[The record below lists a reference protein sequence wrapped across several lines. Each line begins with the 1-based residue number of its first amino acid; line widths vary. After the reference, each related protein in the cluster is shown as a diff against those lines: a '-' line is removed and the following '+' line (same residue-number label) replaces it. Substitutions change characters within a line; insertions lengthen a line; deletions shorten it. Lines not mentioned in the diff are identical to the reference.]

1 MILCSSEKIREYREK
16 GYWGDRT
23 LLDAFR
29 EQVQAGPERVALVD
43 PPNKEELVGMAPRRV
58 CFRELDRAADAVA
71 TALLDL
77 GIQKDDV
84 IMVQLPNIWELALLY
99 VAVARA
105 GAVIAP
111 LPVQW
116 RGKEFSYVAALTGA
130 KAFITAEEF
139 KGFHHQR
146 MAEEQ
151 KTVLPGLKHV
161 LSLAWLREAID
172 GPVDRDRLAAIPIA
186 ADDVFTICWTSGTEA
201 EPKGCPLS
209 HNNWTFLGNIVKR
222 AAGFQPG
229 DVQLCLAPLVNMTAL
244 GVLFIPWLLFGGTFV
259 LHHPLDV
266 ELSLRQL
273 VDEKVNYTIL
283 PPAMMNMILKHP
295 RIDDYD
301 LGAVRNVTSGSA
313 PLSPWAV
320 QEFHRR
326 WGIEVVNIWGQNEGT
341 ALISGPADVPDLAK
355 RAEVFPDW
363 GRSGVVWSVAG
374 LETKV
379 IDPEN
384 GQPVTEPGGVGE
396 LAYRGPSVMPGYFGR
411 PDLSRK
417 AFDDEGF
424 FYTGDLFLIRDENHL
439 AFFDRRK
446 DIIIRGGFNIS
457 AQEVENSLQ
466 GHPKILDVAAV
477 ALPDEVMGER
487 TCVFV
492 VPRPGQT
499 VDLAELV
506 SFMKDKDMAVYK
518 LPERLEIID
527 RIPRNPVGKILK
539 NVLREEIMRRLKA
552 AGGEGA
558 HDRL

>member
-99 VAVARA
+99 VAIARA

-151 KTVLPGLKHV
+151 KTVLPGLKYV
-161 LSLAWLREAID
+161 LSLAWLREAIA
-172 GPVDRDRLAAIPIA
+172 GPVDRDRLVAIPMT
-186 ADDVFTICWTSGTEA
+186 ADDVFSICWTSGTEA

-209 HNNWTFLGNIVKR
+209 HNNWTFEGNIVKR
-222 AAGFQPG
+222 ATGFQPG

-273 VDEKVNYTIL
+273 VDEKVTYTIL

-301 LGAVRNVTSGSA
+301 LGTVRSVASGSA

-320 QEFHRR
+320 QEFHQR

-341 ALISGPADVPDLAK
+341 ALVSGPADVPDLAK

-363 GRSGVVWSVAG
+363 GRSGVVWSVSG

-384 GQPVTEPGGVGE
+384 GRPVTEPGGVGE
-396 LAYRGPSVMPGYFGR
+396 LAYRGPNVMPGYFGR

-424 FYTGDLFLIRDENHL
+424 FYTGDLFLIRDEKHL

-466 GHPKILDVAAV
+466 GHPKILEVAAV

-506 SFMKDKDMAVYK
+506 SFMKGKDMAVYK
-518 LPERLEIID
+518 VPERLEIID
-527 RIPRNPVGKILK
+527 RLPRNPVGKVLK
-539 NVLREEIMRRLKA
+539 NVLREELMRRLKA
-552 AGGEGA
+552 TGGEGA